1 MKKATFKQDFLR
13 IKIKSGI
20 WRLTCGKEVVA
31 THTIWTMD
39 KLKILG
45 KLKTKKLKWII
56 NVQGLRSAIC
66 DFVSEVMFGL
76 VVTFYPADAQGIL
89 QDMYVLNTALEMLA
103 DCELQ

>member
-1 MKKATFKQDFLR
+1 MDINLR
-13 IKIKSGI
+13 KRGGGNSYN
-20 WRLTCGKEVVA
+20 
-31 THTIWTMD
+31 MD
-39 KLKILG
+39 DGQVKILG

>member
-20 WRLTCGKEVVA
+20 WILTCGKEVVA

-39 KLKILG
+39 
-45 KLKTKKLKWII
+45 
-56 NVQGLRSAIC
+56 LRSAIC

>member
-1 MKKATFKQDFLR
+1 MEINLR
-13 IKIKSGI
+13 KRGGGNSYN
-20 WRLTCGKEVVA
+20 
-31 THTIWTMD
+31 MD
-39 KLKILG
+39 DGQVKILG
-45 KLKTKKLKWII
+45 KLKTKTLKWII